1 MSLRFED
8 FELLGKLSDDGLW
21 ETWLARA
28 ARREAGIPPL
38 AFVKRIPSGR
48 ANMRELVIL
57 HRQVGRAAKVKHNNL
72 LPVLSHGKQGD
83 DYLVLRAASPAEAL
97 ASVHQRHI
105 NRVGLVLA
113 PEYTISILRRVIS
126 VFATLHHAEGDDG
139 LPAAIVHGAMTPG
152 AVLLDYRGGVQ
163 VVDPGL
169 QLLSRAVDIEAL
181 PERLWRYYP
190 PESFDGTRDARSD
203 VYSIGAMAWELLTGQ
218 PLFGPCAPY
227 ERPRRVASM
236 EPPRL
241 SAVNPDIPYELDEI
255 VARSL
260 AKNPD
265 RRYADA
271 AQVLSLFDHAVVPLL
286 RLAEPS
292 DLADLVNELFAD
304 QRSMW
309 SEALRAV
316 VEQDADRAVE
326 LFREL
331 LRGEAHLDEH
341 LGAPPGVPMLGD
353 DTQPQQQAYRDELSV
368 DETAPRTP
376 LADQAPPPPPAPSKG
391 EGSLDETLPDR
402 KEPSI
407 QISESL
413 YEYAIDVDSS
423 DDLRLTNKVGEPFH
437 EYEEAPPRYDG
448 GDDLVSELEPEAPVP
463 AAAAAYQPQAAPEM
477 FAPSPGGGDEDE
489 DEEFFEPFPIERVI
503 THPSEADSGGKR
515 RVVEVI
521 KLVDHVV
528 TASAVLSG
536 IQRTFEDQGLVVKTS
551 SRKTTVSYKGETAGT
566 IRMLSGELELI
577 PSSPGKFR
585 LTFGEQASIEKNGAV
600 YLIRYFRPPDTPA
613 RVRRQD
619 PREVARP
626 FAAAFGISLIAHLIG
641 LGAVLLTAKMGVSLT
656 IERAPQVEVFAEGRL
671 EKPKTEPKDKPKPKP
686 KPKPPKPKKVSKPAP
701 VKADPTEQKPMVPKS
716 VRKKLDRRLRNKPQR
731 SNDESKADSL
741 VAALTTPVAGEGET
755 VSDTVTNIDA
765 VKTPGQPSALRVA
778 GTIAAIEGS
787 EVNIGREGGG
797 KLGDLTQGVK
807 EGTGKLQKRP
817 DDGKV
822 RGKVSATKALARVQ
836 GSLSKAEVY
845 AVISK
850 HQQQILRCYEKR
862 LAQKPGLTGK
872 IAFEWTVKTNGSVTS
887 AREVSSSLN
896 DPPTSKCVLG
906 VIKTM
911 KFPKPKGGEVIIKYP
926 FFFQTR

>member
-28 ARREAGIPPL
+28 ARREPGIPPL

-48 ANMRELVIL
+48 ANMREIVVL
-57 HRQVGRAAKVKHNNL
+57 HRQVARAAKVKHKNL
-72 LPVLSHGKQGD
+72 LPVLSHGKQGE
-83 DYLVLRAASPAEAL
+83 DYIVLRAASPAEAL

-105 NRVGLVLA
+105 NRTGLVLA
-113 PEYTISILRRVIS
+113 PEVSLSVVRRVVS
-126 VFATLHHAEGDDG
+126 VLSSLHHAEGEDG
-139 LPAAIVHGAMTPG
+139 TASPLVHGALTPG

-169 QLLSRAVDIEAL
+169 QLLSRAVDIEEL

-190 PESFDGTRDARSD
+190 PESFDGMRDPRSD
-203 VYSIGAMAWELLTGQ
+203 VYAIGAMVWELMTGQ
-218 PLFGPCAPY
+218 PLFGPCTPY

-236 EPPRL
+236 DPTRL
-241 SAVNPDIPYELDEI
+241 TTLNPDIPFELDEI
-255 VARSL
+255 VACSL

-265 RRYADA
+265 HRYPDA
-271 AQVLSLFDHAVVPLL
+271 AQLFGAFEQGVTPRL
-286 RLAEPS
+286 RLAET
-292 DLADLVNELFAD
+292 AEIGELVNQYFAD

-316 VEQDADRAVE
+316 VESEADRAVE

-331 LRGEAHLDEH
+331 LRGEAQLDEA
-341 LGAPPGVPMLGD
+341 LGVPGGLVAIPE
-353 DTQPQQQAYRDELSV
+353 DTVPHR
-368 DETAPRTP
+368 
-376 LADQAPPPPPAPSKG
+376 PALPKQ
-391 EGSLDETLPDR
+391 EATLDETLPDR

-413 YEYAIDVDSS
+413 HEYAIDVDRS
-423 DDLRLTNKVGEPFH
+423 DDLRLTNPIGEPFH
-437 EYEEAPPRYDG
+437 QYEEAPPRY
-448 GDDLVSELEPEAPVP
+448 EEAAGYMEDPLPPPAP
-463 AAAAAYQPQAAPEM
+463 AAPAAPAAPQTPPDPVF
-477 FAPSPGGGDEDE
+477 FAPSPGGGDDE
-489 DEEFFEPFPIERVI
+489 DEEPFHEPFPIERVI

-528 TASAVLSG
+528 TANAVLSG
-536 IQRTFEDQGLVVKTS
+536 LQRTFEDQGLVVKTTR
-551 SRKTTVSYKGETAGT
+551 RKTTVSYKGETEGT
-566 IRMLSGELELI
+566 IRMLNGELELI

-585 LTFGEQASIEKNGAV
+585 LSFGEQASIDKNGAV

-619 PREVARP
+619 PREVAKP
-626 FAAAFGISLIAHLIG
+626 FAAAFGISMITHLIG
-641 LGAVLLTAKMGVSLT
+641 FGAVLLTASLGVTLT
-656 IERAPQVEVFAEGRL
+656 IERTPQVEVFAEGRL
-671 EKPKTEPKDKPKPKP
+671 EKPKVEKDKPKPKP
-686 KPKPPKPKKVSKPAP
+686 KPKPPKPRKVSKPTP
-701 VKADPTEQKPMVPKS
+701 KKADPTEQKPMVPKS
-716 VRKKLDRRLRNKPQR
+716 VRKKLDRRLRDKRPKE
-731 SNDESKADSL
+731 ESKAESL
-741 VAALTTPVAGEGET
+741 VAALTTPVAGEGES

-765 VKTPGQPSALRVA
+765 VKIAGQPSAMRVA

-787 EVNIGREGGG
+787 DVNIARGGGG
-797 KLGDLTQGVK
+797 KMGDLTKGVK
-807 EGTGKLQKRP
+807 EGTGQLEKRP

-822 RGKVSATKALARVQ
+822 RGKVGAMKALGKVQ

-850 HQQQILRCYEKR
+850 HQQQILRCYEKQ
-862 LAQKPGLTGK
+862 LAKKPGLTGK
-872 IAFEWTVKTNGSVTS
+872 ITFEWTVKTNGSVSST
-887 AREVSSSLN
+887 REVSSSLN
-896 DPPTSKCVLG
+896 DATTSKCVIG
-906 VIKTM
+906 VIKSM
-911 KFPKPKGGEVIIKYP
+911 KFPKPKGGEVIIRYP